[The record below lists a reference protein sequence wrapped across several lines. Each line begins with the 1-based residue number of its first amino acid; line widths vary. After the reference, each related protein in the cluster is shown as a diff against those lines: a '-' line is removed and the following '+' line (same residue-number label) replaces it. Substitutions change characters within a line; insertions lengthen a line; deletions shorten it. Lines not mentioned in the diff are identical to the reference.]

1 MKLLVNDGWV
11 GVLYENGA
19 FARLLSAGRY
29 VLPTWPWSPV
39 HKVVML
45 DLRERST
52 TIKNQEILTADKVSV
67 RVSLLIYFKVTD
79 PKAALTQV
87 TDFESRIYED
97 VQLAARRFLATQ
109 ALDQILRD
117 RNELSDAIRTD
128 VTASAKTYG
137 VEIMRADVKD
147 LAFPGN
153 LREIMNR
160 VIETERGVGGEAD
173 RRSFARRGRPARGPR
188 PARLRILVFGAHP
201 DDAESHCGG
210 LMALYRE
217 LGHAVKVIS
226 VTNGDAGHHQISGP
240 ALAQRRR
247 AELESALGAIGATCE
262 VWEHHDGRL
271 RPTLELR
278 WQIISEIRRFRP
290 DLVLTHRANNYP
302 IPITAPSASPS
313 RTPPTWSPSL
323 RSFQPF
329 PRCVATRSSPA

>member
-1 MKLLVNDGWV
+1 MKLLVIDGWV

-19 FARLLSAGRY
+19 FARLLSAGKY
-29 VLPTWPWSPV
+29 VLPTWPWSPE
-39 HKVVML
+39 HKVVMI

-160 VIETERGVGGEAD
+160 VIETERASEAKLID
-173 RRSFARRGRPARGPR
+173 ARS
-188 PARLRILVFGAHP
+188 
-201 DDAESHCGG
+201 
-210 LMALYRE
+210 
-217 LGHAVKVIS
+217 
-226 VTNGDAGHHQISGP
+226 
-240 ALAQRRR
+240 R
-247 AELESALGAIGATCE
+247 AEVAQLEARAQLAALEERLKADEKQVKLLSENPLLLRVKELEVLREIGLKGNNQFYIGL
-262 VWEHHDGRL
+262 DK
-271 RPTLELR
+271 
-278 WQIISEIRRFRP
+278 
-290 DLVLTHRANNYP
+290 LT
-302 IPITAPSASPS
+302 TKQPS
-313 RTPPTWSPSL
+313 
-323 RSFQPF
+323 
-329 PRCVATRSSPA
+329 